1 MIFSTRAVRAALYAA
16 SAFGLGLAGIT
27 TAVANSGLDS
37 AFSLRYPSSTTRTA
51 AGCSNTCHG
60 GTTSAFN
67 AYGRDLRLATGT
79 NDQRLAAIESLDSD
93 KEGNSNLVEITK
105 NAQPGW
111 CVATTPGCDN
121 NGRTPPTSVAV
132 LDPPPASNKP
142 PIANVGGPYS
152 AAVGAPVTLDGSAS
166 RDPDGSI
173 ASYAWNFGNGTSGSG
188 AAPSATYTSA
198 GTFTVTLTVT
208 DNGGATGQASTTVT
222 VTTNA
227 QPPVAN
233 AGGPYAGTVNV
244 AINFNG
250 AASRD
255 PDGSVVSYLW
265 NFGDGT
271 TASGVTAVH
280 AYTAA
285 GSYTVRLT
293 VTDNDGLTNSAS
305 TTAQVS
311 DGTGQRPPVANPA
324 GPYQGTT
331 ASPVAFDGSASSD
344 PDGTIVSYD
353 WTFGDGGTASG
364 AKPTHAYSNAGTYTV
379 TLTVID
385 DTGRKAIATTSATIA
400 APSTGENLYS
410 ANCANC
416 HGDPWSGPA
425 VDPSLPGLKRVTG
438 ARSCTITGAAFGT
451 SAFPRG
457 VPDMV
462 AFGNQRLTATQIDAI
477 AGYLNSRT
485 ATGEQRYVS
494 TCAGCHGNDGRGGRG
509 GGSVGGDSASGIT
522 EAIREKQ
529 AMQFLGC
536 LSSSDIQL
544 TATFLGS
551 SKPGDGGS
559 GDGDGNGGGGGGS
572 TGGTTLLGLL
582 TFGLYRGWRRCAV
595 SKPPDMRPC
604 GLPRS
609 AGECDDPSD
618 RQDTTA

>member
-1 MIFSTRAVRAALYAA
+1 MMWSTRGVRVALCAA
-16 SAFGLGLAGIT
+16 SLFGLGIAGIT
-27 TAVANSGLDS
+27 TAVANSGLAS
-37 AFSLRYPSSTTRTA
+37 SFSLRYPASTTRTA
-51 AGCSNTCHG
+51 AGCGNTCHG
-60 GTTSAFN
+60 GTTSTFN
-67 AYGRDLRLATGT
+67 SYGRDLRLAAGT
-79 NDQRLAAIESLDSD
+79 NDQRLATIENLDSD

-121 NGRTPPTSVAV
+121 NGRTPPASVPL
-132 LDPPPASNKP
+132 LDPPPASNQP
-142 PIANVGGPYS
+142 PVANAGGPYS

-173 ASYAWNFGNGTSGSG
+173 ASYAWNFGNGTIGSG
-188 AAPSATYTSA
+188 ATPSATYTTA

-208 DNGGATGQASTTVT
+208 DNGGATSQANTTVT
-222 VTTNA
+222 VTTNT

-233 AGGPYAGTVNV
+233 AGGPYTGTVNV
-244 AINFNG
+244 AISFNG

-293 VTDNDGLTNSAS
+293 VTDNDGLTNSSS

-311 DGTGQRPPVANPA
+311 DGTGLQPPVANPA

-364 AKPTHAYSNAGTYTV
+364 ARPTHAYSTAGTYTV
-379 TLTVID
+379 TLTVTD
-385 DTGRKAIATTSATIA
+385 DTGRTGTATTSASIQA
-400 APSTGENLYS
+400 ASTGENLYAAS
-410 ANCANC
+410 CADC

-425 VDPSLPGLKRVTG
+425 VDASLPGLKRVAG
-438 ARSCTITGAAFGT
+438 ARSCTITGAIFGT
-451 SAFPRG
+451 SVFPGG

-462 AFGNQRLTATQIDAI
+462 AFGNQQLTTTQIDAI

-485 ATGEQRYVS
+485 VTGEQRYVAA
-494 TCAGCHGNDGRGGRG
+494 CAGCHGNDGRGGRVG
-509 GGSVGGDSASGIT
+509 EGVRGESAGSIA
-522 EAIREKQ
+522 EAIREKH

-536 LSSSDIQL
+536 LSPSDIQS

-551 SKPGDGGS
+551 SKPAEGGS
-559 GDGDGNGGGGGGS
+559 GDGGGGGGGGS
-572 TGGTTLLGLL
+572 TSGTTLLGLL
-582 TFGLYRGWRRCAV
+582 AFGLYRGWRIRSVRQSARAAHSV
-595 SKPPDMRPC
+595 P
-604 GLPRS
+604 LPLH
-609 AGECDDPSD
+609 
-618 RQDTTA
+618 

>member
-1 MIFSTRAVRAALYAA
+1 
-16 SAFGLGLAGIT
+16 LA
-27 TAVANSGLDS
+27 N
-37 AFSLRYPSSTTRTA
+37 
-51 AGCSNTCHG
+51 
-60 GTTSAFN
+60 
-67 AYGRDLRLATGT
+67 GT
-79 NDQRLAAIESLDSD
+79 NAQRLAAIENLDSD

-132 LDPPPASNKP
+132 LDPPPASNQP
-142 PIANVGGPYS
+142 PVASAGGPYS

-173 ASYAWNFGNGTSGSG
+173 ASYAWTFGNGTGGSG
-188 AAPSATYTSA
+188 ATPSATYATA

-208 DNGGATGQASTTVT
+208 DNGGATNQASTTVT
-222 VTTNA
+222 VTPNT

-233 AGGPYAGTVNV
+233 AGGPYAGTANV
-244 AINFNG
+244 AISFNG

-265 NFGDGT
+265 NFGDGA
-271 TASGVTAVH
+271 TASGVTSMH
-280 AYTAA
+280 AYAAA

-293 VTDNDGLTNSAS
+293 VTDNDGLTDSAS

-311 DGTGQRPPVANPA
+311 DGTGLQPPVASPA
-324 GPYQGTT
+324 GPYHGVI

-364 AKPTHAYSNAGTYTV
+364 AKPTHSYSAVGTYTV
-379 TLTVID
+379 TLTVTD
-385 DTGRKAIATTSATIA
+385 DTGRKAAATTSATIA
-400 APSTGENLYS
+400 APSTGENLYA

-425 VDPSLPGLKRVTG
+425 VDSSLPGLKRVTG
-438 ARSCTITGAAFGT
+438 ARSCTITGAIFGT
-451 SAFPRG
+451 SVFPQG

-462 AFGNQRLTATQIDAI
+462 AFGNQQLTTTQIDAI

-485 ATGEQRYVS
+485 ANGEQRYVS
-494 TCAGCHGNDGRGGRG
+494 TCAGCHGNDGRGGRVD
-509 GGSVGGDSASGIT
+509 GSVRGESASEIT
-522 EAIREKQ
+522 EAIREKR
-529 AMQFLGC
+529 AMQFLDC

-544 TATFLGS
+544 TASFLGS
-551 SKPGDGGS
+551 GTS
-559 GDGDGNGGGGGGS
+559 GDDDGNDGGGGGGGTS
-572 TGGTTLLGLL
+572 GTTLLGLL
-582 TFGLYRGWRRCAV
+582 ALGIYGGWRR
-595 SKPPDMRPC
+595 RRE
-604 GLPRS
+604 LPTGIE
-609 AGECDDPSD
+609 A
-618 RQDTTA
+618 

>member
-1 MIFSTRAVRAALYAA
+1 MSSTPAVRLALCAV
-16 SAFGLGLAGIT
+16 SLFGLGMAGIT
-27 TAVANSGLDS
+27 PAHATSGLSS
-37 AFSLRYPSSTTRTA
+37 AFNLRYPASTTGSA
-51 AGCSNTCHG
+51 AGCGNTCHG
-60 GTTSAFN
+60 GTTSSYN
-67 AYGRDLRLATGT
+67 SYGRDLRLATGT
-79 NDQRLAAIESLDSD
+79 NDQRLAAIENLDSD

-121 NGRTPPTSVAV
+121 NGRTPPASVTQ
-132 LDPPPASNKP
+132 LDPPPASNQP
-142 PIANVGGPYS
+142 PVANAGGPYS

-173 ASYAWNFGNGTSGSG
+173 ASYAWNFGNGTTGSG
-188 AAPSATYTSA
+188 AAPSATYATA

-208 DNGGATGQASTTVT
+208 DNRGATSQASTTVT
-222 VTTNA
+222 VTTNT

-233 AGGPYAGTVNV
+233 SGGPYSGTVNV
-244 AINFNG
+244 PINFNG

-280 AYTAA
+280 AYAAA

-311 DGTGQRPPVANPA
+311 DGTGLQPPVANA
-324 GPYQGTT
+324 GGPYQGTT

-344 PDGTIVSYD
+344 PDGRIVSYD

-364 AKPTHAYSNAGTYTV
+364 AKPTHAYGTAGTYTV
-379 TLTVID
+379 TLAVTD
-385 DTGRKAIATTSATIA
+385 DTGRKATATTSASIQATG
-400 APSTGENLYS
+400 TGENLYA

-416 HGDPWSGPA
+416 HGDPWGGAA

-438 ARSCTITGAAFGT
+438 ARSCTISGAIFGT
-451 SAFPRG
+451 SVFPRG

-462 AFGNQRLTATQIDAI
+462 AFGNQQLATTQIDAI

-485 ATGEQRYVS
+485 ATGEQLYVS
-494 TCAGCHGNDGRGGRG
+494 SCAGCHGNDGRGGRTG
-509 GGSVGGDSASGIT
+509 EGVRGESANGIT
-522 EAIREKQ
+522 EAIREKRS
-529 AMQFLGC
+529 MQFLGC
-536 LSSSDIQL
+536 LSPSDIQSM
-544 TATFLGS
+544 ATFLS
-551 SKPGDGGS
+551 SGKQENGGS
-559 GDGDGNGGGGGGS
+559 GGDGDGGGGGS
-572 TGGTTLLGLL
+572 TSGTTLLGLL
-582 TFGLYRGWRRCAV
+582 GFGLYRGWRRVQA
-595 SKPPDMRPC
+595 
-604 GLPRS
+604 LAAPRE
-609 AGECDDPSD
+609 G
-618 RQDTTA
+618 

>member
-1 MIFSTRAVRAALYAA
+1 MMWSTRAARVALCAA
-16 SAFGLGLAGIT
+16 SLLGLGMAGIT
-27 TAVANSGLDS
+27 PAVANSGLDS
-37 AFSLRYPSSTTRTA
+37 AFSSRYPSSTTRTA

-60 GTTSAFN
+60 GSTGTFN
-67 AYGRDLRLATGT
+67 SYGRDLRLATGT
-79 NDQRLAAIESLDSD
+79 NDQRLAAIESVDSD
-93 KEGNSNLVEITK
+93 KEGNSNLVEITR

-111 CVATTPGCDN
+111 CVATTAGCDN
-121 NGRTPPTSVAV
+121 NGRTPPGSVTL
-132 LDPPPASNKP
+132 LDPPPATNQP
-142 PIANVGGPYS
+142 PVANAGGPYA
-152 AAVGAPVTLDGSAS
+152 AAVGTPVILDGSAS

-173 ASYAWNFGNGTSGSG
+173 TAYAWNFGNGTSGSG
-188 AAPSATYTSA
+188 ATPSATYATA
-198 GTFTVTLTVT
+198 GTFNVTLTVT
-208 DNGGATGQASTTVT
+208 DNGGATHQASTTVT
-222 VTTNA
+222 VTTNT

-233 AGGPYAGTVNV
+233 AGGPYAGAVNV
-244 AINFNG
+244 AINFSG

-311 DGTGQRPPVANPA
+311 DGSGMRPPVANPA

-364 AKPTHAYSNAGTYTV
+364 ATPTHAYSTAGTFTV
-379 TLTVID
+379 TLTVTD
-385 DTGRKAIATTSATIA
+385 DTGRKGTATTTASIQA
-400 APSTGENLYS
+400 ANSGENLYS

-425 VDPSLPGLKRVTG
+425 VDPGLPGLKRVAG
-438 ARSCTITGAAFGT
+438 ARSCNITGAIFGT
-451 SAFPRG
+451 SVFPRG

-485 ATGEQRYVS
+485 ATGEQRYVAA
-494 TCAGCHGNDGRGGRG
+494 CAGCHGNDGRGGR
-509 GGSVGGDSASGIT
+509 VGEGVRGEDAGDIT
-522 EAIREKQ
+522 EAIREVR
-529 AMQFLGC
+529 AMQYLGC
-536 LSSSDIQL
+536 VASSDVQSM
-544 TATFLGS
+544 ATFLS
-551 SKPGDGGS
+551 SKSGNGGS
-559 GDGDGNGGGGGGS
+559 DGGGGGGGS
-572 TGGTTLLGLL
+572 TGVATLLGLL
-582 TFGLYRGWRRCAV
+582 ALGFYRGRRRYCPA
-595 SKPPDMRPC
+595 
-604 GLPRS
+604 
-609 AGECDDPSD
+609 
-618 RQDTTA
+618 